1 MSDISQIRQATAPGG
16 PLHAMTQYRQFLA
29 YRLVPDP
36 KRAGKTQKKPVSVH
50 TGQTCDH
57 TDPANWCSFDEAL
70 AYVEAGHADGV
81 GFEFTESDPF
91 WFVDIDNAFQGGQW
105 SPLSQ
110 SLFNLLAGAALEVS
124 SGRKGAHIIGS
135 GPVPDHACKNTAL
148 GLEFYTSGRF
158 AALTFL
164 HCGGSAAWRND
175 AAVRRIVDDFFPPGP
190 ASTGLAEWTDEPVP
204 EWNGYEDDNELLQ
217 HAYKSRSAASAFG
230 NRATFADLFEG
241 REDAL
246 AAAYPDDSGTRPYDA
261 SSADAGLALHLMRLT
276 GKDCGRTHR
285 LMQLSA
291 LKRDKWDRPD
301 YLTRT
306 ILNAKA
312 RCTDVHQRKAPAK
325 IEAAPGGDLDTL
337 PADGKGNTVREVA
350 VLLRANGLPVA
361 FDEFHQ
367 RIMLVS
373 EPAWPGENRYPRP
386 WTDLDTVECLAWL
399 QGQGYKPSRDA
410 VFDAVTLYAGRNS
423 QHPVLNYVDGL
434 AWDGQTRLDTWLSDY
449 LGAAPCEYHAVIGAK
464 FLIAAIARIYRPGCK
479 VDTLLVFEGA
489 QGIGKSTTASVLAGE
504 WFTDELPDLRSKDA
518 ALQLSGAWI
527 IEISELDAINRSEL
541 STVKKFLS
549 RQTDRYRPPYGRI
562 TVDVPRQCV
571 FIGTSNESQYLKD
584 STGNR
589 RFWPVR
595 CSRVNVEALRRDR
608 DQLWAEAVQRYKQG
622 ETWWL
627 TAEQERNLAIP
638 AQDERKES
646 DPWAQIISKWLT
658 EQQVTETTTAK
669 VARDALFLSSEK
681 QTTGNSRRIANCLRD
696 LGWNDDGTKK
706 RFEGSQHPVRVF
718 VPLDATKHDQLTA
731 RSNHATGT
739 RSAAEIF
746 VP

>member
-1 MSDISQIRQATAPGG
+1 MSDVSQIRQATAPGA
-16 PLHAMTQYRQFLA
+16 PLQPLTHYRQFLV
-29 YRLVPDP
+29 YRLVPSKTP
-36 KRAGKTQKKPVSVH
+36 GKMDKKPVSVH

-81 GFEFTESDPF
+81 GFEFTPDCGL
-91 WFVDIDNAFQGGQW
+91 WFLDIDGALQGGQW

-110 SLFNLLAGAALEVS
+110 NLLNLTAGAAIEVS
-124 SGRKGAHIIGS
+124 QSGTGLHVIGS
-135 GPVPDHACKNTAL
+135 GQVPPHGCKNTAL
-148 GLEFYTSGRF
+148 NLELYTADRF
-158 AALTFL
+158 VALTGISCSGNAA
-164 HCGGSAAWRND
+164 HDCSAAI
-175 AAVRRIVDDFFPPGP
+175 AQIVADYFPPDASGP
-190 ASTGLAEWTDEPVP
+190 SDGWTGEPCP
-204 EWNGYEDDNELLQ
+204 EWDGHTDDGELLR
-217 HAYKSRSAASAFG
+217 HAYKSGSAASAFG
-230 NRATFADLFEG
+230 NRASFADLFEG

-246 AAAYPDDSGTRPYDA
+246 AAAYPDDSGTRAYDA
-261 SSADAGLALHLMRLT
+261 SSADAALAQHLAFWT
-276 GKDCGRTHR
+276 GKDCERAQR
-285 LMQLSA
+285 LMLLSG
-291 LKRDKWDRPD
+291 LKRDKWDRAD
-301 YLTRT
+301 YLPRT
-306 ILNAKA
+306 ILAACN
-312 RCTDVHQRKAPAK
+312 RCTDVHQRKPPAT
-325 IEAAPGGDLDTL
+325 IEAVPGDDLDTL

-423 QHPVLNYVDGL
+423 QHPVRNYLDGL
-434 AWDGQTRLDTWLSDY
+434 TWDGQNRLDAWLSDY

-464 FLIAAIARIYRPGCK
+464 FLIAAVARIYRPGCK

-681 QTTGNSRRIANCLRD
+681 QTTGNSRRIANCLRE

-739 RSAAEIF
+739 RSAAEVF